1 MLHAAVTTR
10 QKRFFCVSQI
20 YQGREH
26 RILLIKFSPDSRC
39 FYRQQSSTMMDDD
52 PKLRYKEAEAMK
64 RAAFFG
70 IAVSTMATL
79 TAIIAIPLLYNYM
92 QHVQSSLEVEVDY
105 CKHLTGGLW
114 QQFEKETEPG
124 FLEH

>member
-1 MLHAAVTTR
+1 M
-10 QKRFFCVSQI
+10 
-20 YQGREH
+20 
-26 RILLIKFSPDSRC
+26 
-39 FYRQQSSTMMDDD
+39 DD
-52 PKLRYKEAEAMK
+52 PKLQQKEAEAMK

-114 QQFEKETEPG
+114 QQFEKVNTVYAFQSNLFHLATPN
-124 FLEH
+124 FVN